1 MKIYLDNCCYNRPFD
16 DQTQDRIHLESEAV
30 LAVLK
35 RRLQNKDI
43 IIGSKVVELEIG
55 NISNKEKKEKVLA
68 LYQIIDY
75 SEQYTE
81 AILKRAQEILRTSNI
96 RRLDALH
103 VASAESAKADVML
116 TTDDKLEKAC
126 NRLGLRLRV
135 VNPLK
140 YIMEVMQY
148 E

>member
-1 MKIYLDNCCYNRPFD
+1 LKIYLDNCCYNRPFD